1 MKFTF
6 WKDEESAII
15 NKIIELSDG
24 TVKDLEHASRVYN
37 RYDYLL
43 SCANERNRINY
54 LFNVDD
60 EASKL
65 YRVDE
70 IERFES
76 KKDALIYV
84 YTRDALIFDRL
95 AQIQINREG
104 DIVCGGIINKN
115 PEMLFSKSIKKMTV
129 SLVNDPNYNSKI
141 SVFEDEENEEEDLP
155 SISDDL

>member
-6 WKDEESAII
+6 LKDEKVAII
-15 NKIIELSDG
+15 HNIMELSDG

-54 LFNVDD
+54 LFNVDE
-60 EASKL
+60 EATKL
-65 YRVDE
+65 YRTDE

-84 YTRDALIFDRL
+84 YSRDALIFDRI
-95 AQIQINREG
+95 ANIQIDREG
-104 DIVCGGIINKN
+104 YIVHGGIINKN

-155 SISDDL
+155 SISDDF